1 MLLQRTLVPSCF
13 RARLKALT
21 LQHSLLFFIYATKD
35 CRCHRARLLSV
46 PLQFSFLSMC
56 LPHIAVR
63 CRTQRKKKRKK
74 KRMFE
79 KVNTWTQQ
87 PPHAGA
93 GGASKSHKRHKNRTT
108 QPGIRQKKKNEE
120 KKKTKG
126 SDSNHRKNKTNKQHI
141 HIDKSETHARCQFM
155 RLSHTCARNRK
166 KKESRKGRATI
177 RKGEKRGVQ

>member
-74 KRMFE
+74 KRMYE

-108 QPGIRQKKKNEE
+108 QPGIRQKKKKRGKKKQKEVIQIIGKTKQINNTYILTNLKRMHGVSSCASHTHARATE
-120 KKKTKG
+120 KKK
-126 SDSNHRKNKTNKQHI
+126 
-141 HIDKSETHARCQFM
+141 E
-155 RLSHTCARNRK
+155 
-166 KKESRKGRATI
+166 
-177 RKGEKRGVQ
+177 